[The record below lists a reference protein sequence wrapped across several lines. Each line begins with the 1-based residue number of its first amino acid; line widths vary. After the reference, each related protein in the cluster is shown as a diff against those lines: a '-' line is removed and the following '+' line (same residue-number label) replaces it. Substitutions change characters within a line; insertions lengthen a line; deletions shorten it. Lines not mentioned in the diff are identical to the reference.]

1 MREIPAAHDG
11 PEKLLC
17 WIATLKRPLMMMVA
31 CTISTEPSV
40 LEEIIRAELN
50 YTSDHELLS

>member
-1 MREIPAAHDG
+1 MCLTMRDIMAGHDG

-31 CTISTEPSV
+31 YTIETEP
-40 LEEIIRAELN
+40 EKIIRAELN
-50 YTSDHELLS
+50 YTSDH